1 MTKRWINTRVEY
13 EWDDKLNE
21 LVEISKEGYWYSGPM
36 TLCTWLQTGIAVGT
50 TLYGVY
56 SQQKAGKAAAQQA
69 KKRGAMLTDLARRR
83 VAQRNKES
91 YIAKTNMLE
100 DGGNAMISSYLSS
113 TQNIEN
119 TKSEASGSGAV
130 MSGTVGDVIRA
141 KTIQGDVI
149 QQSIVQNTAKNM
161 EAITRETT
169 DQNEADMYAA
179 QRGQELANDEAHSI
193 NQANQRQFLS
203 GIMNATVAGYSAH
216 SNRTR
221 AGTGRYQDKAFWTK
235 DWASWDQIKSGDFTI
250 G

>member
-1 MTKRWINTRVEY
+1 MSWI
-13 EWDDKLNE
+13 
-21 LVEISKEGYWYSGPM
+21 
-36 TLCTWLQTGIAVGT
+36 QTGIAVGT

-169 DQNEADMYAA
+169 DQ
-179 QRGQELANDEAHSI
+179 S
-193 NQANQRQFLS
+193 
-203 GIMNATVAGYSAH
+203 
-216 SNRTR
+216 
-221 AGTGRYQDKAFWTK
+221 
-235 DWASWDQIKSGDFTI
+235 
-250 G
+250 